1 MADLATSVKHFSS
14 LTRAPGPVW
23 GAATK
28 NRAPH
33 KPILLLAVL
42 DLVQRGVIDSPFIA
56 VTAELVELNE
66 LFNLYWRRIVPLG
79 QTSSIAFPF
88 SRLDREP
95 FWELVPQPGKSIT
108 QAVINNTSSVAYLRG
123 YALGAR
129 MDEGLF
135 RIMQTGE
142 GREVLRETLLQS
154 YFSKEAQALLREQ
167 SVVNRQ
173 AFDYSQALEDKA
185 LLPLVAEPPAS
196 DMYKRDARDQGF
208 RRVVVTSYDHRC
220 ALCGVRIV
228 TPEGH
233 TVVDAA
239 HIVPWSKS
247 KNDDIRNGMALCKLC
262 HWAFDEGMVG
272 VSDRYDVLISRQIA
286 VDPNVPGT
294 LMTLAGRGIIGP
306 KERERWPA
314 LQFIAEHRQM
324 WRL

>member
-1 MADLATSVKHFSS
+1 LSVKKNS
-14 LTRAPGPVW
+14 L
-23 GAATK
+23 
-28 NRAPH
+28 
-33 KPILLLAVL
+33 
-42 DLVQRGVIDSPFIA
+42 
-56 VTAELVELNE
+56 
-66 LFNLYWRRIVPLG
+66 
-79 QTSSIAFPF
+79 QTC
-88 SRLDREP
+88 
-95 FWELVPQPGKSIT
+95 
-108 QAVINNTSSVAYLRG
+108 
-123 YALGAR
+123 
-129 MDEGLF
+129 
-135 RIMQTGE
+135 E